1 MLGAHERM
9 EDMALRR
16 AWGINEDA
24 VVAFFAQREQVN
36 GARRRGVDAQ
46 HIHETLL
53 KERGR

>member
-1 MLGAHERM
+1 M

-24 VVAFFAQREQVN
+24 VIAFFAQREQVN